1 MMDKFLKTTA
11 LIVLLIVN
19 PAAMAADSHNHPQGG
34 QGYVSLDPVVPRL
47 AENEARHEVV
57 ELFWYGCSHCFD
69 FEPYIKKWK
78 QEKADDVNF
87 VRVPAIFNA
96 RWEQHAR
103 AYYALELMDKLEQGH
118 ELLFS
123 GLHEQGRGL
132 HDLDSMARFLAANDI
147 DEAKFRES
155 FASFAVETKINR
167 AKQLVRQYQ
176 VTGVPAVIVDGKYKT
191 SASEAGGYEQLVD
204 VINALTA
211 AKSGE

>member
-1 MMDKFLKTTA
+1 MMDKFLKITG
-11 LIVLLIVN
+11 ILLAFLMLSPVAI
-19 PAAMAADSHNHPQGG
+19 AADSHNHPQDG
-34 QGYVSLDPVVPRL
+34 QGYVSLDSVVPRQV
-47 AENEARHEVV
+47 ENDARHEVV

-69 FEPYIKKWK
+69 FEPHIKKWK
-78 QEKADDVNF
+78 QTKAKDINF

-123 GLHEQGRGL
+123 GIHEQGRGL
-132 HDLDSMARFLAANDI
+132 HDIDSMARFLAANDI

-167 AKQLVRQYQ
+167 AKQLIRQYQ
-176 VTGVPAVIVDGKYKT
+176 VTGVPAVIIDGKYKT
-191 SASEAGGYEQLVD
+191 SASEAGGYEQLVG
-204 VINALTA
+204 VINELTA
-211 AKSGE
+211 NSSE